1 MLKEKKKKEKTPYLL
16 VFNCTPMQNAGSRIF
31 PILLG
36 LGAVPKTA
44 QGLLTSMTFSE
55 NSVASSGDAGLE

>member
-1 MLKEKKKKEKTPYLL
+1 MAIGFQLYAHAKCWLQDFHY
-16 VFNCTPMQNAGSRIF
+16 
-31 PILLG
+31 LG

-55 NSVASSGDAGLE
+55 NSVASSGDAGLK